1 MKKTFGFHRPKIRL
15 KEKEMSLRWKRL
27 LPKWGL
33 ASQITFAFFGAVAL
47 GLLVRFAGGS
57 SVVAS
62 AGNLLGSLFVGA
74 LKAIAPL
81 LVFTLVVSAVVQH
94 RKGMNSNIRPVIV
107 LYVVG
112 MAVAALL
119 AVAVSFAFPSFVP
132 LNGVDVADKPI
143 PNGFG
148 EVLQNLLLKIVTN
161 PVQALADANYI
172 GILAWALVLGLAL
185 RAADEPTR
193 NFLQNISDAVNKV
206 MYWIIRL
213 APIGIFGLTLHAFV
227 STGLE
232 NLAAYLHVLL
242 AIVGAMAF
250 MALVLNPLIVFFAIR
265 KNPYPLVWTCL
276 KESGLIAFVIRSSVA
291 NIPVNLNLCK
301 KLGLDEETYA
311 VTIPLGATMNMEG
324 ASITI
329 TILTLAAVHTL
340 GIHVDFITAFLLVII
355 AVIGAC
361 GASGIPGGALPL
373 VPMACSLFNIS
384 NDVAMQMVTI
394 GLIISVVQDPCG
406 TLLNSSTDV
415 VFTAAADPVYRHRE
429 VAGQVETAA

>member
-1 MKKTFGFHRPKIRL
+1 
-15 KEKEMSLRWKRL
+15 MSLRWKRL

-81 LVFTLVVSAVVQH
+81 LVFTLVVSAVAQH

-161 PVQALADANYI
+161 PIQALADANYI

-193 NFLQNISDAVNKV
+193 NFLQNISDVVNKV

-429 VAGQVETAA
+429 VAGQVETAV

>member
-1 MKKTFGFHRPKIRL
+1 
-15 KEKEMSLRWKRL
+15 MSLEWKRL

-81 LVFTLVVSAVVQH
+81 LVFTLVVSAVAQH

-227 STGLE
+227 STGLD

-301 KLGLDEETYA
+301 KLGLNEETYA

>member
-1 MKKTFGFHRPKIRL
+1 
-15 KEKEMSLRWKRL
+15 MSLELKRL

-81 LVFTLVVSAVVQH
+81 LVFTLVVSAVAQH

-132 LNGVDVADKPI
+132 LNGVDMADKPI

-301 KLGLDEETYA
+301 KLGLNEETYA

>member
-1 MKKTFGFHRPKIRL
+1 
-15 KEKEMSLRWKRL
+15 MSLEWKRL

-81 LVFTLVVSAVVQH
+81 LVFTLVVSAVAQH

-301 KLGLDEETYA
+301 KLGLNEETYA

>member
-1 MKKTFGFHRPKIRL
+1 
-15 KEKEMSLRWKRL
+15 MSLELKRL

-81 LVFTLVVSAVVQH
+81 LVFTLVVSAVARH
-94 RKGMNSNIRPVIV
+94 RKGINSNIRPVIV

-161 PVQALADANYI
+161 PIQALADANYI

-193 NFLQNISDAVNKV
+193 NFLRNISDAVNKV

-227 STGLE
+227 STGLD

-429 VAGQVETAA
+429 VVGQVETAA

>member
-1 MKKTFGFHRPKIRL
+1 MF
-15 KEKEMSLRWKRL
+15 LRWKRL

-81 LVFTLVVSAVVQH
+81 LVFTLVVSAVAQH

-227 STGLE
+227 STGLD

-301 KLGLDEETYA
+301 KLGLNEETYA

-429 VAGQVETAA
+429 VVGQVETAA

>member
-1 MKKTFGFHRPKIRL
+1 
-15 KEKEMSLRWKRL
+15 MSLELKRL

-62 AGNLLGSLFVGA
+62 TGNLLGSLFVGA

-81 LVFTLVVSAVVQH
+81 LVFTLVVSAVAQH

-227 STGLE
+227 STGLD

>member
-1 MKKTFGFHRPKIRL
+1 
-15 KEKEMSLRWKRL
+15 MSLELKRL

-33 ASQITFAFFGAVAL
+33 ASQITFAFFGAVVL

-81 LVFTLVVSAVVQH
+81 LVFTLVVSAVAQH

-107 LYVVG
+107 LYGVG

-301 KLGLDEETYA
+301 KLGLNEETYA

>member
-1 MKKTFGFHRPKIRL
+1 
-15 KEKEMSLRWKRL
+15 MSLGWKRL

-81 LVFTLVVSAVVQH
+81 LVFTLVVSAVAQH

-161 PVQALADANYI
+161 PIQALADANYI

>member
-1 MKKTFGFHRPKIRL
+1 
-15 KEKEMSLRWKRL
+15 MSLELKRL

-47 GLLVRFAGGS
+47 GLLVHFAGGS

-81 LVFTLVVSAVVQH
+81 LVFTLVVSAVARH
-94 RKGMNSNIRPVIV
+94 RKGINSNIRPVIV

-429 VAGQVETAA
+429 VVGQVETAA

>member
-15 KEKEMSLRWKRL
+15 KEKEMSLEWKRL

-81 LVFTLVVSAVVQH
+81 LVFTLVVSAVAQH

-161 PVQALADANYI
+161 PIQALADANYI

-227 STGLE
+227 STGLD

-429 VAGQVETAA
+429 VAGQVETTV

>member
-1 MKKTFGFHRPKIRL
+1 
-15 KEKEMSLRWKRL
+15 MSLELKRL

-81 LVFTLVVSAVVQH
+81 LVFTLVVSAVAQH

-161 PVQALADANYI
+161 PIQALADANYI

-301 KLGLDEETYA
+301 KLGLNEETYA

-340 GIHVDFITAFLLVII
+340 GIPVDFITAFLLVII

>member
-1 MKKTFGFHRPKIRL
+1 
-15 KEKEMSLRWKRL
+15 MSLELKRF

-81 LVFTLVVSAVVQH
+81 LVFTLVVSAVAQH

-107 LYVVG
+107 LYVMG

-161 PVQALADANYI
+161 PIQALADANYI

-193 NFLQNISDAVNKV
+193 NFLKNISDAVNKV

-301 KLGLDEETYA
+301 KLGLNEETYA

-340 GIHVDFITAFLLVII
+340 GIPVDFITAFLLVII

>member
-1 MKKTFGFHRPKIRL
+1 
-15 KEKEMSLRWKRL
+15 MSLELKRL

-81 LVFTLVVSAVVQH
+81 LVFTLVVSAVAQH
-94 RKGMNSNIRPVIV
+94 REGMNSNIRPVIV

-227 STGLE
+227 STGLD

-301 KLGLDEETYA
+301 KLGLNEETYA

>member
-1 MKKTFGFHRPKIRL
+1 
-15 KEKEMSLRWKRL
+15 MSLEWKRL

-81 LVFTLVVSAVVQH
+81 LVFTLVVSAVAQH

-161 PVQALADANYI
+161 PVQALSDANYI

-301 KLGLDEETYA
+301 KLGLNEETYA

-429 VAGQVETAA
+429 VVGQVETAA

>member
-1 MKKTFGFHRPKIRL
+1 
-15 KEKEMSLRWKRL
+15 MSLGWKRL

-81 LVFTLVVSAVVQH
+81 LVFTLVVSAVAQH

-227 STGLE
+227 STGLD

-340 GIHVDFITAFLLVII
+340 GIPVDFITAFLLVII

-429 VAGQVETAA
+429 VAGQVETAV

>member
-1 MKKTFGFHRPKIRL
+1 
-15 KEKEMSLRWKRL
+15 MSLELKRL

-81 LVFTLVVSAVVQH
+81 LVFTLVVSAVAQH

-161 PVQALADANYI
+161 PVQALADAN
-172 GILAWALVLGLAL
+172 
-185 RAADEPTR
+185 
-193 NFLQNISDAVNKV
+193 
-206 MYWIIRL
+206 
-213 APIGIFGLTLHAFV
+213 
-227 STGLE
+227 
-232 NLAAYLHVLL
+232 
-242 AIVGAMAF
+242 
-250 MALVLNPLIVFFAIR
+250 
-265 KNPYPLVWTCL
+265 
-276 KESGLIAFVIRSSVA
+276 
-291 NIPVNLNLCK
+291 
-301 KLGLDEETYA
+301 
-311 VTIPLGATMNMEG
+311 
-324 ASITI
+324 
-329 TILTLAAVHTL
+329 
-340 GIHVDFITAFLLVII
+340 
-355 AVIGAC
+355 
-361 GASGIPGGALPL
+361 
-373 VPMACSLFNIS
+373 
-384 NDVAMQMVTI
+384 
-394 GLIISVVQDPCG
+394 
-406 TLLNSSTDV
+406 
-415 VFTAAADPVYRHRE
+415 
-429 VAGQVETAA
+429 

>member
-1 MKKTFGFHRPKIRL
+1 MFL
-15 KEKEMSLRWKRL
+15 ELKRL

-62 AGNLLGSLFVGA
+62 TGNLLGSLFVGA

-81 LVFTLVVSAVVQH
+81 LVFTLVVSAVAQH

>member
-1 MKKTFGFHRPKIRL
+1 
-15 KEKEMSLRWKRL
+15 MSLELKRL

-81 LVFTLVVSAVVQH
+81 LVFTLVVSAVAQH
-94 RKGMNSNIRPVIV
+94 REGMNSNIRPVIV

-193 NFLQNISDAVNKV
+193 NFLRNISDAVNKV

>member
-1 MKKTFGFHRPKIRL
+1 
-15 KEKEMSLRWKRL
+15 MSLEWKRL

-62 AGNLLGSLFVGA
+62 TGNLLGSLFVGA

-81 LVFTLVVSAVVQH
+81 LVFTLVVSAVAQH

-301 KLGLDEETYA
+301 KLGLNEETYA

>member
-1 MKKTFGFHRPKIRL
+1 
-15 KEKEMSLRWKRL
+15 MSLELKRL

-47 GLLVRFAGGS
+47 GLLVRFAGS
-57 SVVAS
+57 SSMVAS

-81 LVFTLVVSAVVQH
+81 LVFTLVVSAVAQH

-193 NFLQNISDAVNKV
+193 NFLRTISDAVNKV

-301 KLGLDEETYA
+301 KLGLNEETYA

>member
-1 MKKTFGFHRPKIRL
+1 
-15 KEKEMSLRWKRL
+15 MSLGWKRL

-81 LVFTLVVSAVVQH
+81 LVFTLVVSAVAQH
-94 RKGMNSNIRPVIV
+94 RKGMNSNIRPVIM

-227 STGLE
+227 STGLD

>member
-1 MKKTFGFHRPKIRL
+1 
-15 KEKEMSLRWKRL
+15 MSLELKRL

-57 SVVAS
+57 SVVTS

-81 LVFTLVVSAVVQH
+81 LVFTLVVSAVAQH

-193 NFLQNISDAVNKV
+193 NFLKNISDAVNKV

-227 STGLE
+227 STGLD

-301 KLGLDEETYA
+301 KLGLNEETYA

-340 GIHVDFITAFLLVII
+340 GIPVDFITAFLLVII

-373 VPMACSLFNIS
+373 VPMACSLFNIG

>member
-1 MKKTFGFHRPKIRL
+1 MFL
-15 KEKEMSLRWKRL
+15 ELKRL

-62 AGNLLGSLFVGA
+62 TGNLLGSLFVGA

-81 LVFTLVVSAVVQH
+81 LVFTLVVSAVAQH

-132 LNGVDVADKPI
+132 LNGVDMADKPI

-193 NFLQNISDAVNKV
+193 NFLKNISDAVNKV

-227 STGLE
+227 STGLD

-301 KLGLDEETYA
+301 KLGLNEETYA

-340 GIHVDFITAFLLVII
+340 GIPVDFITAFLLVII

-415 VFTAAADPVYRHRE
+415 VFTAAADPVYRYRE

>member
-1 MKKTFGFHRPKIRL
+1 
-15 KEKEMSLRWKRL
+15 MSLGWKRL

-81 LVFTLVVSAVVQH
+81 LVFTLVVSAVAQH

-227 STGLE
+227 STGLD

-301 KLGLDEETYA
+301 KLGLNEETYA

-429 VAGQVETAA
+429 VVGQVETAA

>member
-1 MKKTFGFHRPKIRL
+1 
-15 KEKEMSLRWKRL
+15 MSLGWKRL

-81 LVFTLVVSAVVQH
+81 LVFTLVVSAVAQH
-94 RKGMNSNIRPVIV
+94 RKGMNSNIRPVIM

-340 GIHVDFITAFLLVII
+340 GIPVDFITAFLLVII

-429 VAGQVETAA
+429 VVGQVETAA

>member
-1 MKKTFGFHRPKIRL
+1 MKKTFGFHHPKIRL
-15 KEKEMSLRWKRL
+15 KEKEMFLRWKRL

-81 LVFTLVVSAVVQH
+81 LVFTLVVSAVAQH
-94 RKGMNSNIRPVIV
+94 RKGMNSNIRSVIV

-213 APIGIFGLTLHAFV
+213 APIGIFGLTLPAFV

-429 VAGQVETAA
+429 VAGQVETAV

>member
-1 MKKTFGFHRPKIRL
+1 
-15 KEKEMSLRWKRL
+15 MSLELKRL

-81 LVFTLVVSAVVQH
+81 LVFTLVVSAVAQH

-119 AVAVSFAFPSFVP
+119 AVAVSFAFPSFMP
-132 LNGVDVADKPI
+132 LNGVHVADKPI

-161 PVQALADANYI
+161 PIQALADANYI

-340 GIHVDFITAFLLVII
+340 GIPVDFITAFLLVII

>member
-1 MKKTFGFHRPKIRL
+1 
-15 KEKEMSLRWKRL
+15 MSLELKRL

-81 LVFTLVVSAVVQH
+81 LVFTLVVSAVAQH
-94 RKGMNSNIRPVIV
+94 RKGINSNIRPVIV

-265 KNPYPLVWTCL
+265 RNPYPLVWTCL

>member
-1 MKKTFGFHRPKIRL
+1 
-15 KEKEMSLRWKRL
+15 MSLGWKRL

-81 LVFTLVVSAVVQH
+81 LVFTLVVSAVAQH

-227 STGLE
+227 STGLD

-276 KESGLIAFVIRSSVA
+276 NESGLIAFVIRSSVA

-301 KLGLDEETYA
+301 KLGLNEETYA

-429 VAGQVETAA
+429 VVGQVETAA

>member
-1 MKKTFGFHRPKIRL
+1 
-15 KEKEMSLRWKRL
+15 MSLRWKRL

-81 LVFTLVVSAVVQH
+81 LVFTLVVSAVAQH

>member
-1 MKKTFGFHRPKIRL
+1 
-15 KEKEMSLRWKRL
+15 MSLGWKRL

-81 LVFTLVVSAVVQH
+81 LVFTLVVSAVAQH
-94 RKGMNSNIRPVIV
+94 RKGMNSNIRPVIM

-185 RAADEPTR
+185 RTADEPTR

-227 STGLE
+227 ITGLE

-324 ASITI
+324 ESITI

-429 VAGQVETAA
+429 VAGQVETAV

>member
-1 MKKTFGFHRPKIRL
+1 
-15 KEKEMSLRWKRL
+15 MSLELKRL

-81 LVFTLVVSAVVQH
+81 LVFTLVVSAVAQH

-161 PVQALADANYI
+161 PVQALSDANYI

-193 NFLQNISDAVNKV
+193 NFLRNISDAVNKV

-301 KLGLDEETYA
+301 KLGLNEETYA

-340 GIHVDFITAFLLVII
+340 GIPVDFITAFLLVII

>member
-1 MKKTFGFHRPKIRL
+1 
-15 KEKEMSLRWKRL
+15 MSLGWKRL

-81 LVFTLVVSAVVQH
+81 LVFTLVVSAVAQH

-161 PVQALADANYI
+161 PIQALADANYI

-193 NFLQNISDAVNKV
+193 NFLKNISDAVNKV

-301 KLGLDEETYA
+301 KLGLNEETYA

-429 VAGQVETAA
+429 VAGQVETAV

>member
-1 MKKTFGFHRPKIRL
+1 
-15 KEKEMSLRWKRL
+15 MSLELKRL

-81 LVFTLVVSAVVQH
+81 LVFTLVVSAVAQH

-119 AVAVSFAFPSFVP
+119 AVAISFAFPSFVP
-132 LNGVDVADKPI
+132 LNGVHVADKPI

-301 KLGLDEETYA
+301 KLGLNEETYA

-340 GIHVDFITAFLLVII
+340 GIPVDFITAFLLVII

>member
-1 MKKTFGFHRPKIRL
+1 
-15 KEKEMSLRWKRL
+15 MSLELKQL

-81 LVFTLVVSAVVQH
+81 LVFTLVVSAVAQH
-94 RKGMNSNIRPVIV
+94 REGMNSNIRPVIV

-227 STGLE
+227 STGLD

-301 KLGLDEETYA
+301 KLGLNEETYA

-340 GIHVDFITAFLLVII
+340 GIPVDFITAFLLVII

>member
-1 MKKTFGFHRPKIRL
+1 
-15 KEKEMSLRWKRL
+15 MSLELKRL

-81 LVFTLVVSAVVQH
+81 LVFTLVVSAVAQH

-161 PVQALADANYI
+161 PIQALADANYI

-227 STGLE
+227 STGLD

>member
-1 MKKTFGFHRPKIRL
+1 
-15 KEKEMSLRWKRL
+15 MSLRWKRL

-81 LVFTLVVSAVVQH
+81 LVFTLVVSAVAQH

-148 EVLQNLLLKIVTN
+148 EVLQNLLLKIVIN

-227 STGLE
+227 STGLD

-429 VAGQVETAA
+429 VAGQVETAV

>member
-1 MKKTFGFHRPKIRL
+1 
-15 KEKEMSLRWKRL
+15 MSLRWKRL

-81 LVFTLVVSAVVQH
+81 LVFTLVVSAVAQH
-94 RKGMNSNIRPVIV
+94 RKGMNSNIRPVIM

-429 VAGQVETAA
+429 VVGQVETAA

>member
-1 MKKTFGFHRPKIRL
+1 M
-15 KEKEMSLRWKRL
+15 
-27 LPKWGL
+27 
-33 ASQITFAFFGAVAL
+33 
-47 GLLVRFAGGS
+47 
-57 SVVAS
+57 
-62 AGNLLGSLFVGA
+62 
-74 LKAIAPL
+74 
-81 LVFTLVVSAVVQH
+81 
-94 RKGMNSNIRPVIV
+94 
-107 LYVVG
+107 
-112 MAVAALL
+112 
-119 AVAVSFAFPSFVP
+119 
-132 LNGVDVADKPI
+132 D
-143 PNGFG
+143 
-148 EVLQNLLLKIVTN
+148 
-161 PVQALADANYI
+161 
-172 GILAWALVLGLAL
+172 
-185 RAADEPTR
+185 
-193 NFLQNISDAVNKV
+193 
-206 MYWIIRL
+206 
-213 APIGIFGLTLHAFV
+213 
-227 STGLE
+227 

-429 VAGQVETAA
+429 VAGQVETAV